1 MNSMRFHTLVG
12 PAISALAVAGLFAA
26 QGDTTGAQYDVI
38 VAKNIMVPMRDGV
51 KLATDVYMPAH
62 DGMPA
67 PGKFPV
73 LVSRTPY
80 GKEPGPGSGEC
91 GAPFRPAWLCCR
103 GAGLPRPLR
112 IAKAHSIST

>member
-1 MNSMRFHTLVG
+1 MRIHTLAG
-12 PAISALAVAGLFAA
+12 PAIWALAAAGLFAA
-26 QGDTTGAQYDVI
+26 QGDTTSAIYDVI

-51 KLATDVYMPAH
+51 KLATDVYMPAR

-67 PGKFPV
+67 QGKFPV

-80 GKEPGPGSGEC
+80 GKDPGPGSVEWA
-91 GAPFRPAWLCCR
+91 APFRPAWLCCR

-112 IAKAHSIST
+112 IARHILYRRE